1 MYNFGFGSTGGL
13 NPQFGSIADRL
24 NNQYQYNMN
33 NDYSQIGTTASSFY
47 PNDMGSAFQ
56 NKGGLGA
63 KVGGLLGKY
72 AGPIG
77 MGLGGIAGA
86 FNAYHQAREE
96 RNAIKSQNKQIG
108 KAITGLES
116 SKANLINRTTG
127 ATNTLMNQYAMSN
140 DPNKAQGYMG
150 MYGSQ
155 LGGMHQGVDSADKS
169 IAGLRTQIQSVP
181 TKDSMWSSAFTG
193 ALGGI
198 FGVGN
203 MFAQNDQRKY
213 YQDQYNKLR

>member
-1 MYNFGFGSTGGL
+1 MYDFRFGSTGGL

-33 NDYSQIGTTASSFY
+33 NDYSPIGTTASSFY
-47 PNDMGSAFQ
+47 PDDQGSAFR
-56 NKGGLGA
+56 NTGGLGT

-77 MGLGGIAGA
+77 MGLGGIAGG

-96 RNAIKSQNKQIG
+96 RNAIKTQNKQLRS
-108 KAITGLES
+108 AITGLEN
-116 SKANLINRTTG
+116 SKSNLINRTTG
-127 ATNTLMNQYAMSN
+127 ATGTLLNQYAMSN
-140 DPNKAQGYMG
+140 DPNKAQGYAG
-150 MYGSQ
+150 MYGGQ
-155 LGGMHQGVDSADKS
+155 LSGMHQGVDTADRT
-169 IAGLRTQIQSVP
+169 IAGLRTQIQSLP
-181 TKDSMWSSAFTG
+181 TKDSMWSSALTG

-203 MFAQNDQRKY
+203 MFAQNAQRKY
-213 YQDQYNKLR
+213 YQNEYNNLG